1 MKPHLQRLVPAGGAP
16 GSRGPDGTRQA
27 EPPSRRR
34 ESFLFP
40 VSLLYRVE
48 GERSLPRFRH
58 VRPRQSSRAVGVQ
71 VARSRSEREMFPRWE
86 RNQLCG
92 GTRAQAGVRLCPC
105 PPVAADRQEPG
116 TSLPPSPPRASRTAN
131 VRAGPGEEGRSGGR
145 RGGGGGTRGSVG
157 HAARSRWPV
166 THTHVLAA
174 ASSDVRTFRIFV

>member
-71 VARSRSEREMFPRWE
+71 VARSRSERECFRV
-86 RNQLCG
+86 G
-92 GTRAQAGVRLCPC
+92 SGTSSAAELGRKPASGSAPARQSLQTGRSRAPPC
-105 PPVAADRQEPG
+105 LRPLPEPLGQQTCEPG
-116 TSLPPSPPRASRTAN
+116 L
-131 VRAGPGEEGRSGGR
+131 GR
-145 RGGGGGTRGSVG
+145 RGGQGGDGAGAGAHVAPSGTRRVPAGL
-157 HAARSRWPV
+157 SR
-166 THTHVLAA
+166 T
-174 ASSDVRTFRIFV
+174 RTS